1 MSEYT
6 KTAPLSVTNAHDK
19 RKKQRGFTLIELLVV
34 LIILGGIAAIVT
46 PQVFKYLDG
55 SKVDTAQLQI
65 DRLSGVLDLYRL
77 DTGRYPNAQEGLNAL
92 VTTPSEA
99 KNWNGPYIKKENA
112 LIDPWGQAYQYKV
125 PGEHGDYDLYSFGAD
140 GREGGEDTDSDI
152 VSW

>member
-1 MSEYT
+1 MLASR
-6 KTAPLSVTNAHDK
+6 DK
-19 RKKQRGFTLIELLVV
+19 RKKQKGFTLIELLVV

-77 DTGRYPNAQEGLNAL
+77 DTGRYPNAQEGLSAL
-92 VTTPSEA
+92 VTAPGEA